1 MAAER
6 ETPARSRFRTLVR
19 RKSCGILPGHPAR
32 RQAVAQD
39 FLKLLMGFPRRW
51 NTLRVIRPRR
61 WSCSVAAFCASSR
74 LRKNRRER
82 RTSSSSRRIERW
94 MTAACAPVL
103 SPPRVRPA
111 EGGARS
117 CGLLGQVP
125 DADEI
130 VDRCGKG
137 EEPVHAARPAMPELA
152 HQADG
157 LEPAEDL

>member
-1 MAAER
+1 
-6 ETPARSRFRTLVR
+6 RSMISAVRATVHVSPVSTQVTSACAVLAPSVVPVNVNKTRTTGSL
-19 RKSCGILPGHPAR
+19 CGSPIPDG
-32 RQAVAQD
+32 
-39 FLKLLMGFPRRW
+39 
-51 NTLRVIRPRR
+51 
-61 WSCSVAAFCASSR
+61 SSR
-74 LRKNRRER
+74 LRKNRGER

-157 LEPAEDL
+157 LEPAEDLL